1 MLKRL
6 IWLLAPL
13 YLVACVTT
21 PAPVRDGP
29 ASAGGLGDGV
39 SEQVNLP
46 TAPPPAG
53 VFIPDE
59 TIKICN
65 GLRVR
70 NAPANDHTSAVIEY
84 DRLAVALDRIVFAPV
99 PLNGGCI
106 SSGYGQRD
114 GRLHKGL
121 DISAPRGTWV
131 YAAAPGIVLEAG
143 WGGGYGNYVLINHGL
158 GVITRYA
165 HLDTFVEGME
175 VGVELGFGWPIGQVG
190 NTSTQSVGVH
200 LHFEVLT
207 GNYDNPKK
215 SFGLSGND
223 PLGFPVYITPPVSV
237 PQS

>member
-13 YLVACVTT
+13 YLAACVTT
-21 PAPVRDGP
+21 PAPVRDVP
-29 ASAGGLGDGV
+29 AIEDSAVDEVVGEDTVEV
-39 SEQVNLP
+39 SLP
-46 TAPPPAG
+46 TAPPPPG
-53 VFIPDE
+53 TFIPDE
-59 TIKICN
+59 TIKICS

-70 NAPANDHTSAVIEY
+70 NAPPSDHNSAVLEY
-84 DRLAVALDRIVFAPV
+84 DRLVVALDQIVMAPV

-143 WGGGYGNYVLINHGL
+143 WGGGYGNYVLVNHGL
-158 GVITRYA
+158 GLITRYA
-165 HLDTFVEGME
+165 HLDTFSEGLE
-175 VGVELGFGWPIGQVG
+175 VGDELGFGWPIGQVG
-190 NTSTQSVGVH
+190 NTSTQRVGVH

-223 PLGFPVYITPPVSV
+223 PLSFPVYVTPPVS
-237 PQS
+237 